1 MSSIR
6 IKAEDIKKI
15 ADYIDK
21 NAKGELISIRIE
33 LKSLILN
40 FSTIQRDNVT
50 IKAVDNEYSTPVKIQ
65 KEENL

>member
-1 MSSIR
+1 MSIR
-6 IKAEDIKKI
+6 IKAEDFKKI

-21 NAKGELISIRIE
+21 NAKGELISIRID

-40 FSTIQRDNVT
+40 FSNIQRDLVT
-50 IKAVDNEYSTPVKIQ
+50 IKAVDNEYPTPVKIQ